1 MHFSNIAR
9 RVCAV
14 ALLLSAA
21 AFAQGGNSAPVARA
35 PEALRI
41 AVASAWQQHPALR
54 ATDARLAVA
63 QARLQAARQPLYNPS
78 LDLGYEREGADRT
91 NTFGLSMPLDL
102 NGKRRVRVDAASSQV
117 AQSGVEAQV
126 SRRNFVRDW
135 LAGWA
140 QWQAASA
147 RVGVGE
153 RRLQLLGRFQDLAR
167 TQFAAGDI
175 SGLERDL
182 AQLSRAE
189 AQAEQAGLI
198 AERAQAEAALRAL
211 GSEPA
216 TVAAIQPEG
225 MVLPVAVDITARVDD
240 LPDVQAGYAAAA
252 AAAREVEVAKRN
264 RLGDPVVGLS
274 SGRLRLPGG
283 ASDSVVGVTVSIPL
297 NVRNTYSAEVVAAQ
311 AEADAA
317 RADADQLRLAFA
329 ANQTRAVE
337 SYSAAQSAWRTWQEN
352 RGTDVGRRE
361 SLLERS
367 WREGE
372 LSTTDYLLQ
381 LNQTL
386 DTQQAGAVL
395 QAQAWKAY
403 VDYLDAAGQ
412 LERWVGLEG
421 TP

>member
-1 MHFSNIAR
+1 MSFFNIAR
-9 RVCAV
+9 RACAA
-14 ALLLSAA
+14 ALLLPVAV
-21 AFAQGGNSAPVARA
+21 FAQDGQLPAVSRA
-35 PEALRI
+35 PEPLRM
-41 AVASAWQQHPALR
+41 AVVSAWQQHPAMR
-54 ATDARLAVA
+54 ATDARNAVA
-63 QARLQAARQPLYNPS
+63 QARLDAARQPLYNPS
-78 LDLGYEREGADRT
+78 LDLVYDREGTDRT

-102 NGKRRVRVDAASSQV
+102 NGKRRARVDAATSRLM
-117 AQSGVEAQV
+117 QSDAETRMA
-126 SRRNFVRDW
+126 RRTFIRNW
-135 LAGWA
+135 LASWA
-140 QWQAASA
+140 EWQTADERV
-147 RVGVGE
+147 RVGE
-153 RRLQLLGRFQDLAR
+153 QRLQLLGRFQELAK

-189 AQAEQAGLI
+189 AQAHQAGLI
-198 AERAQAEAALRAL
+198 GERSQAEGTLRTL
-211 GSEPA
+211 GSDP
-216 TVAAIQPEG
+216 AAIASLKPG
-225 MVLPVAVDITARVDD
+225 NMTLPPASGIATRVDD
-240 LPDVQAGYAAAA
+240 LPDVQAGYAAAD

-264 RLGDPVVGLS
+264 RLGDPVVGVS

-283 ASDSVVGVTVSIPL
+283 VSDTVVGVTLSIPL
-297 NVRNTYSAEVVAAQ
+297 NVRNTYRAEVVAAQ

-317 RADADQLRLAFA
+317 RADADQLRLALA
-329 ANQTRAVE
+329 SNQRRAVE
-337 SYSAAQSAWRTWQEN
+337 SYAAARAAWQTWQDN
-352 RGTDVGRRE
+352 RGTDVERRA

-386 DTQQAGAVL
+386 DTQQAGAAL
-395 QAQAWKAY
+395 QAQVWKAY

>member
-1 MHFSNIAR
+1 MSLPNFAR
-9 RVCAV
+9 RVCAA
-14 ALLLSAA
+14 ALLLPVS
-21 AFAQGGNSAPVARA
+21 AFAQEGQLPAVSRA
-35 PEALRI
+35 PEPLRM
-41 AVASAWQQHPALR
+41 AVVSAWQQHPAMR
-54 ATDARLAVA
+54 ATDARRAIA
-63 QARLQAARQPLYNPS
+63 QARLEAARQPLYNPS
-78 LDLGYEREGADRT
+78 LDLGYDREGTDRT
-91 NTFGLSMPLDL
+91 NTFGLSMPLDI
-102 NGKRRVRVDAASSQV
+102 NGKRRARVDAATSRVMQSVAETQV
-117 AQSGVEAQV
+117 A
-126 SRRNFVRDW
+126 RRAFIRNW
-135 LAGWA
+135 LASWA
-140 QWQAASA
+140 EWQTANE
-147 RVGVGE
+147 RVRVGE
-153 RRLQLLGRFQDLAR
+153 RRLQLLGRFQDLAK

-198 AERAQAEAALRAL
+198 GERAQAEAVLRAL
-211 GSEPA
+211 GSDPA
-216 TVAAIQPEG
+216 AVASLQPG
-225 MVLPVAVDITARVDD
+225 NMTLPPSSGIAVRVDD
-240 LPDVQAGYAAAA
+240 LPDVQAGYAAAD

-264 RLGDPVVGLS
+264 RLGDPVVGVS

-283 ASDSVVGVTVSIPL
+283 VSDTVVGVTLSIPL
-297 NVRNTYSAEVVAAQ
+297 NVRNTYRAEVVAAR

-329 ANQTRAVE
+329 SNQTRAVE
-337 SYSAAQSAWRTWQEN
+337 SYAAARSAWQTWQDN
-352 RGTDVGRRE
+352 RGTDVERRA

-395 QAQAWKAY
+395 QAQVWKAY

>member
-1 MHFSNIAR
+1 M
-9 RVCAV
+9 AV
-14 ALLLSAA
+14 
-21 AFAQGGNSAPVARA
+21 V
-35 PEALRI
+35 
-41 AVASAWQQHPALR
+41 SAWQQHPAMR
-54 ATDARLAVA
+54 ATDARRAVA
-63 QARLQAARQPLYNPS
+63 QARLEAARQPLYNPS
-78 LDLGYEREGADRT
+78 LNLGYDREGTDRT
-91 NTFGLSMPLDL
+91 NTFGLSMALDI
-102 NGKRRVRVDAASSQV
+102 NGKRRARVDAATSRVMQSDAETHV
-117 AQSGVEAQV
+117 A
-126 SRRNFVRDW
+126 RRTFIRNW
-135 LAGWA
+135 LASWA
-140 QWQAASA
+140 EWQTANE
-147 RVGVGE
+147 RVRVGE
-153 RRLQLLGRFQDLAR
+153 RRLQLLGRFQDLAK

-198 AERAQAEAALRAL
+198 SERAQAEAALRAL
-211 GSEPA
+211 GSDPLA
-216 TVAAIQPEG
+216 VANLQPG
-225 MVLPVAVDITARVDD
+225 NMTLPPSSVIAARVDD
-240 LPDVQAGYAAAA
+240 LPDVQAGYAAAD
-252 AAAREVEVAKRN
+252 AAARDVEVAKRN
-264 RLGDPVVGLS
+264 RLGDPVVGVN

-283 ASDSVVGVTVSIPL
+283 ASDTVVGVTLSIPL
-297 NVRNTYSAEVVAAQ
+297 NVRNTYRAEVVAAR

-329 ANQTRAVE
+329 SNQTRAVE
-337 SYSAAQSAWRTWQEN
+337 SYAAARSAWQTWQDN
-352 RGTDVGRRE
+352 RGTDVERRA

-395 QAQAWKAY
+395 QAQVWKAY